1 MATMERG
8 RVTLTMETRQK
19 IKQLKEEFEILGN
32 NNARV
37 MEIID
42 ALLAENKELKRM
54 LTIEFRDIDDEN
66 CD

>member
-1 MATMERG
+1 
-8 RVTLTMETRQK
+8 METRQK